1 MTEIA
6 AWFAAAGILLN
17 QHTLT
22 EGAIAGGLVLLS
34 LTLGVVASRTLG
46 PAAAEA
52 WHRRLDH
59 RGEGLAGRL
68 TLIIRHTT
76 AAVLLAIVAGVHGW
90 PPVAAIPIGLALGA
104 ATALAAYEV
113 LRGVSIARPLI
124 WAVTLILFVA
134 LFSRAVGGLAEITFT
149 LQKIGFDVGSRRFS
163 LLALITMLITLV
175 GLFAAV
181 RVINRATGHL
191 IAATNG
197 FDATQKLLAQKLAS
211 IAVIVAAFFIGIDLL
226 GVDLTAF
233 AVFSGA
239 FGLAVGFGLQKTIGN
254 LIAGIILLMDRSIKP
269 GDVIVVGDS
278 FGWVNKIGV
287 RAVSVLTRDGKEHL
301 IPNENLMTQEVE
313 NWSFTDR
320 NVRVRIP
327 VRVAYDCDLQQAQRL
342 MLQATTDSPRVLDDP
357 PPNVW
362 LTAFGENGVEHEILA
377 WISDPQGGVGNVRSD
392 VLNRLRL
399 LFKQHGIV
407 IPYPQREVRLRL
419 PEPPA
424 DD

>member
-1 MTEIA
+1 MT
-6 AWFAAAGILLN
+6 AWFAAGGILLN
-17 QHTLT
+17 QRTLT

-34 LTLGVVASRTLG
+34 LAIGLFVSRKLGR
-46 PAAAEA
+46 AAANA
-52 WHRRLDH
+52 WHRRLDQ
-59 RGEGLAGRL
+59 RGEGLADRL
-68 TLIIRHTT
+68 TPIIRHAT
-76 AAVLLAIVAGVHGW
+76 AALLLAIVLTAYPW
-90 PPVAAIPIGLALGA
+90 PPVAGIPIGLALGA
-104 ATALAAYEV
+104 ATVLAAREI
-113 LRGVSIARPLI
+113 LRGVGIARPVT
-124 WAVTLILFVA
+124 WTVTLILFVA
-134 LFSRAVGGLAEITFT
+134 LFSRSVGGLAEITSMMER
-149 LQKIGFDVGSRRFS
+149 IGVDIGRRRLS
-163 LLALITMLITLV
+163 LLTLITMLITV
-175 GLFAAV
+175 VALFAGV
-181 RVINRATGHL
+181 RLVNRALSHW
-191 IAATNG
+191 IAATRG
-197 FDATQKLLAQKLAS
+197 FDATQKLLAQKLAA
-211 IAVIVAAFFIGIDLL
+211 IAVIIGAFFVGIDLL

-327 VRVAYDCDLQQAQRL
+327 VRVAYECDLELAQEL
-342 MLQATTDSPRVLDDP
+342 MLRATTESPRVLNDP

-362 LTAFGENGVEHEILA
+362 LTGFGENGVEHDILA
-377 WISDPQGGVGNVRSD
+377 WIGDPEGGVGNVRSD
-392 VLNRLRL
+392 VLNRLWL

-407 IPYPQREVRLRL
+407 IPYPQRDVRLRQMEM
-419 PEPPA
+419 PSG
-424 DD
+424 D